1 MEADI
6 NGPQRKILTSRVRP
20 TKAAYGRDGIAV
32 KDRRTLPFE
41 VARQWSAPAGHY
53 PEQWFLV
60 NPQTREVLY
69 ESRLVTR
76 RIFGLQ
82 SPTEVLDEVEEPFE
96 LEPGTYQI
104 VFALA
109 GLKGGE
115 TEVVA
120 QAVDTVSAA

>member
-1 MEADI
+1 MAADI

-20 TKAAYGRDGIAV
+20 AKAAHGTDGIALQDG
-32 KDRRTLPFE
+32 KTLPFE
-41 VARQWSAPAGHY
+41 VTRQWSAPAGYY

-69 ESRLVTR
+69 ESPQVTR

-82 SPTEVLDEVEEPFE
+82 SPTDVTDVIEEPFE
-96 LEPGTYQI
+96 LAPGTYRI

-115 TEVVA
+115 ADVPV
-120 QAVDTVSAA
+120 QAAAVPAA